1 MQNEE
6 KNFGQNE
13 TSPQTDCV
21 YAREPPRHLV
31 MASFFRWL
39 TGGSNL
45 RTELY
50 EVQVDNKAIEEHEAV
65 VTICLQ
71 AQIEDGKRLGFR
83 LSPKMANKT
92 SDGLGNGGAATF
104 NPLASIRDALRDE
117 NQRAVIRSIT
127 RLSAHNELSVDLS
140 FELQHPFEDDV
151 ASQTIR
157 DRVEAALKTEATR
170 AVTVT
175 SKAGS
180 VVNSNHRVLDAGTEE
195 YASRLLV
202 ESEAEDAPLS
212 RRDGY
217 VSATTARTKLETA
230 HQRITLRGGEHRS
243 NEAERENVINLGVIK
258 ALSTCSKPKQVY
270 RASLSDNSIKWF
282 AGQDHVVAEKSNAS
296 YTGPKAP
303 PPPAR
308 PTVEG
313 SVASRAEAPVEHY
326 DIIDAD
332 SALVT
337 FIKRFCDDMPGIHSR
352 MEPLLV
358 NKADD
363 QVRYYKVD
371 KKLVHEAKEKILYTV
386 YAQMYYTRLP
396 NCLIARRVESEH
408 GEEGIAI
415 KVAGDWHLA
424 VDPKTKCI
432 SDWSADAYR
441 PVVVITLRILYTAVH
456 GVSATAASFFRSQTR
471 LVPVAAGGL

>member
-1 MQNEE
+1 
-6 KNFGQNE
+6 
-13 TSPQTDCV
+13 
-21 YAREPPRHLV
+21 
-31 MASFFRWL
+31 MASFIRWL

-50 EVQVDNKAIEEHEAV
+50 EVQVDNKAIEEQEVV

-104 NPLASIRDALRDE
+104 NPLASIRDALKEE

-127 RLSAHNELSVDLS
+127 RLSAHNELGVDLS

-151 ASQTIR
+151 ASRMIR
-157 DRVEAALKTEATR
+157 ERVETALKTEATR

-175 SKAGS
+175 STSKTGI
-180 VVNSNHRVLDAGTEE
+180 VNNNNNHQHRILDAGTEE
-195 YASRLLV
+195 YASRLL
-202 ESEAEDAPLS
+202 ESEAEDGTVS
-212 RRDGY
+212 GRDGY
-217 VSATTARTKLETA
+217 VSAATARTKLETA

-313 SVASRAEAPVEHY
+313 SVASRAETPVELY
-326 DIIDAD
+326 DIMDAD

-352 MEPLLV
+352 MEPLNV

-363 QVRYYKVD
+363 RVRYYKVD
-371 KKLVHEAKEKILYTV
+371 RRLVREAKEKILYTV

-396 NCLIARRVESEH
+396 NCLIARRVESEV
-408 GEEGIAI
+408 GVEGIAI
-415 KVAGDWHLA
+415 KLAGDWHLA
-424 VDPKTKCI
+424 IDPKTKCI

-441 PVVVITLRILYTAVH
+441 PMVVITLRVQYTAVH
-456 GVSATAASFFRSQTR
+456 GVSATAANFFRTQTR
-471 LVPVAAGGL
+471 LVPVPAEL